1 MSSHSRVGP
10 SPEREH
16 RPNGASP
23 VASAA
28 IVVADAE
35 RDIQV
40 LWRDSVAAGESDVS
54 DRLAEVSHARH
65 RAGRVL
71 DRTAQA
77 IG

>member
-1 MSSHSRVGP
+1 
-10 SPEREH
+10 
-16 RPNGASP
+16 
-23 VASAA
+23 
-28 IVVADAE
+28 VVADAE

-54 DRLAEVSHARH
+54 DRLAEVSHALH